1 MANIFEVKTKDGK
14 IIRLTERQ
22 WLHIKQRHP
31 EMANRLNDI
40 EDAIANPTARIQ
52 YSEEVTKFYKFIKDG
67 KKYKKYIMAAVKILN
82 GDGFVITAYKT
93 RRIS

>member
-1 MANIFEVKTKDGK
+1 MVNIFETKTKDGK

-31 EMANRLNDI
+31 EMA
-40 EDAIANPTARIQ
+40 
-52 YSEEVTKFYKFIKDG
+52 
-67 KKYKKYIMAAVKILN
+67 ILN

-93 RRIS
+93 RRI

>member
-14 IIRLTERQ
+14 LIRLTEKQ
-22 WLHIKQRHP
+22 WFHIKYRHP
-31 EMANRLNDI
+31 EIANKLNII

-52 YSEEVTKFYKFIKDG
+52 HSEDTTKFYKFIKG
-67 KKYKKYIMAAVKILN
+67 ENNYVMVAVRILN
-82 GDGFVITAYKT
+82 GEGFVITAYKT